1 MFAAAEREF
10 CIKLTHMRT
19 LLTVLL
25 ISITLLAKAQPLL
38 KVGDLFPDLMIRPL
52 LNAPIKSLDVRTAQ
66 NKLLILNFWGTWCS
80 PCLPEMDSLAK
91 LQVKNAG
98 QIQVIA
104 ISNEPVERLQKYL
117 QRKPSTLWLAS
128 DTTGNLYTQFAFS
141 YVGQSAIIDQ
151 QHRVIALV
159 RTDSIN
165 QAMIDRLVRKQPIR
179 SSAETGVHKNAEDET
194 FAVDTSMGTQ
204 FIWGSYRKDLPSMSK
219 SYKKTAFE
227 GRRLTFVNM
236 CVPSIYQALYGLS
249 YQQVTFEV
257 PQKEVCSWEQKN
269 HLTFCFDVL
278 VKPEQTDS
286 LKTIMLHL
294 LAKFSPIKTKME
306 QREMPVYVLR
316 RLPNATAWKESTD
329 NADSY
334 SFSGRGFEGKGI
346 QFKPFADYIAN
357 ELQLPVI
364 DETGL
369 TGRYDIVTSNVL
381 RTVEEV
387 QAALQKLGLT
397 VEKTNRKLDA
407 LIIYQ

>member
-1 MFAAAEREF
+1 
-10 CIKLTHMRT
+10 MRT
-19 LLTVLL
+19 LFTILL
-25 ISITLLAKAQPLL
+25 ISITLLAKTQPLL

-80 PCLPEMDSLAK
+80 PCLPEMDSLAR

-128 DTTGNLYTQFAFS
+128 DTTSNLYTQFAFS

-165 QAMIDRLVRKQPIR
+165 QAMIDRLVRKLPIH
-179 SSAETGVHKNAEDET
+179 SSAETGIHKNAEDET

-249 YQQVTFEV
+249 YQQVIFEV

-269 HLTFCFDVL
+269 RLAFCFDVL

-294 LAKFSPIKTKME
+294 LTRLSPIKTKME

-316 RLPNATAWKESTD
+316 RLPDATTWKEST
-329 NADSY
+329 NTTDSY

-346 QFKPFADYIAN
+346 QLKPFVDYIAN

-369 TGRYDIVTSNVL
+369 TSRYDIVTSNVL

-387 QAALQKLGLT
+387 RAALQKLGLT
-397 VEKTNRKLDA
+397 VEKTTRKMDA